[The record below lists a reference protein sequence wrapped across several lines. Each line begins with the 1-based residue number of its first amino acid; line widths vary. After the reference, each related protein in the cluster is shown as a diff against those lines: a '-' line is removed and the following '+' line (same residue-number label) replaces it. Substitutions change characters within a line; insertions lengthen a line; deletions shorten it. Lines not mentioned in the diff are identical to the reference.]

1 MESYTKF
8 RIAPGRTG
16 AFLAAVDALIA
27 AARGKGLSRLDCFA
41 DPDKGEAICM
51 LAAPDEATIHAFE
64 KEELPELMALGEHA
78 ASETHVL
85 GGEPPTGRPASVR
98 GFAFEDGLDPAAPT
112 PGRPIAEGAG
122 RIEIATWF
130 DIAPGEIDAFRTL
143 AREMT
148 KIVRRNDPGTSRY
161 DWFYAPD
168 GSAAIAMDTYDGN
181 TAMRAHMQN
190 CHDLHEALLGHAK
203 MTTEF
208 LGELAPDAMAAIS
221 RYALY
226 VLPLYSGLVL

>member
-85 GGEPPTGRPASVR
+85 GGEPP
-98 GFAFEDGLDPAAPT
+98 PAAPPACAASRSKT
-112 PGRPIAEGAG
+112 VSILPRPRRDGRSRRAG

-143 AREMT
+143 DREMT

-221 RYALY
+221 RYAPY